1 MHTRLLVILA
11 TVFSLLGAVSLATAQ
26 EGYRVKSGDV
36 LDIEVFEDQSLN
48 SQVLVLPDGTY
59 TFPLVG
65 TMKAG
70 GLTVEQVRSSLV
82 SALASNF
89 AVPPSIY
96 VSVRSLAQSAYAT
109 PERTIDVYVMGE
121 IVAPGKKEITS
132 GTTILQFL
140 AQSGGL
146 GRFAADKRIEL
157 HRNDASTGETTIYLF
172 DYTGKTG
179 GGIASSTTLRGGD
192 VIIVPERGLF
202 E

>member
-70 GLTVEQVRSSLV
+70 GLTVEQVRVSLTG
-82 SALASNF
+82 ALASNF
-89 AVPPSIY
+89 AVSPSIY

>member
-70 GLTVEQVRSSLV
+70 GLTVEQVRVSLTG
-82 SALASNF
+82 ALASNF